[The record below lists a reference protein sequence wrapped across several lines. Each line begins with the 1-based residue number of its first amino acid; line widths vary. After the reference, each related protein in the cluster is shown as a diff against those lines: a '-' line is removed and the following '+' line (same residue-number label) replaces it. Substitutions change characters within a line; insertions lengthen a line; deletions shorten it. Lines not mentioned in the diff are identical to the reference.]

1 MGNKLYVGNLPYNTT
16 EDELRG
22 LFEQAGTVASVTI
35 IKDRET
41 RQSKGFGFVEMG
53 NSEEAENA
61 IRLFNGYNLNRR
73 ELKVNEARPRE
84 EGGGGGFRSRQ
95 GNSGRHRGGG
105 GGGGGGGVGGGGGG
119 GNRYGNRGGSRDR
132 DDDDW

>member
-16 EDELRG
+16 EDDLRS
-22 LFEQAGTVASVTI
+22 LFEQAGSVASVTI

-53 NSEEAENA
+53 SSEEAENA

-84 EGGGGGFRSRQ
+84 EDSGGGFRSRQ

-105 GGGGGGGVGGGGGG
+105 GSGGGGGGGSGGGG
-119 GNRYGNRGGSRDR
+119 GNRYGNRSGNRNHDE
-132 DDDDW
+132 DDW

>member
-1 MGNKLYVGNLPYNTT
+1 MFHSKKETSMGNKLYVGNLPYNTT

-53 NSEEAENA
+53 DSEEAENA
-61 IRLFNGYNLNRR
+61 IRLFNGYSFNRR

-95 GNSGRHRGGG
+95 SNPGRRG
-105 GGGGGGGVGGGGGG
+105 GGGGGG
-119 GNRYGNRGGSRDR
+119 GNRYGNRGGSRNR
-132 DDDDW
+132 DEEDW

>member
-84 EGGGGGFRSRQ
+84 EGSGGGFRSRQ
-95 GNSGRHRGGG
+95 GNSGRNRGGG
-105 GGGGGGGVGGGGGG
+105 GGGGGGSGG
-119 GNRYGNRGGSRDR
+119 GNRYGNRGGNRNRDE
-132 DDDDW
+132 DDW

>member
-1 MGNKLYVGNLPYNTT
+1 MGNKLYVGNLPYTTT
-16 EDELRG
+16 EDELRS
-22 LFEQAGTVASVTI
+22 LFEQAGSVASVTI

-41 RQSKGFGFVEMG
+41 RQSKGFGFIEMG

-84 EGGGGGFRSRQ
+84 EDSGGGFRSRT
-95 GNSGRHRGGG
+95 GNSGRQRGGG
-105 GGGGGGGVGGGGGG
+105 GGD
-119 GNRYGNRGGSRDR
+119 RYGNRSGDRNRDEE
-132 DDDDW
+132 DW